1 MGSKK
6 LIVLVGSSGSGKTH
20 TLKLLEKEGYKKL
33 VTTTT
38 RPPREG
44 EVDGVDYI
52 FMPREHFTHKNMLEV
67 EEINGEL
74 YGMNIDVI
82 NQIMKNHDKLV
93 IVVNYNGVKK
103 LCDYIRKNNLAGSYL
118 DTTIIHLD
126 VPKNI
131 RFNRIVKELLGEENK
146 LMKTLLGKEAIGDD
160 KNVILHTLKD
170 YEVIDKAITRMNRDN
185 NHCPLDEIKAS
196 AIGLKKTEVYE
207 YVYDSEVSVIDFIN
221 SKGISCVVNNK
232 EARENDFYANIA
244 IMNNNFSTNEILKD
258 IYRLQSKNTV
268 ESINVTRRWLG
279 LKKLESVTGYPDTIH
294 TVYSHRRNKVFLKD
308 VDNLTSSERNKL
320 RYNPLIN
327 PLKYL
332 KKSTEKT
339 ISISTHHNTSSY
351 ELIDKNKKYTLL
363 IVLETHFLQYDVVIN
378 KFLDAIDRFIKDNNI
393 NIENIFYV
401 SR

>member
-1 MGSKK
+1 MDSKK

-33 VTTTT
+33 VTSTT

-52 FMPREHFTHKNMLEV
+52 FIPREHFIHKNMLEV

-74 YGMNIDVI
+74 YGVDIDVV
-82 NQIMKNHDKLV
+82 NQIMENHNNLV

-103 LCDYIRKNNLAGSYL
+103 ICDYIRKNNLAGSYL

-131 RFNRIVKELLGEENK
+131 RFNRIVKELLGVEENDDSK
-146 LMKTLLGKEAIGDD
+146 YITLNA
-160 KNVILHTLKD
+160 LKD
-170 YEVIDKAITRMNRDN
+170 YSIIDKAIARMNRDI
-185 NHCPLDEIKAS
+185 NHCPLVEIKAS

-207 YVYDSEVSVIDFIN
+207 YIYDSEVSVIDFIN

-258 IYRLQSKNTV
+258 IYRLQSKNIV

-294 TVYSHRRNKVFLKD
+294 TVYSHRHNKVFLKD
-308 VDNLTSSERNKL
+308 VDNLTNNERNKL

-339 ISISTHHNTSSY
+339 ISSPIQHNTSSY

-378 KFLDAIDRFIKDNNI
+378 KFLDAIDVFIKDNNI
-393 NIENIFYV
+393 DIENIFYV